1 MRRTL
6 LSMVMCAAS
15 LVAHAQS
22 QLIVNTTDGK
32 AEKISLAKKP
42 TVTFAKYG
50 EKVVVN
56 YGGKRKELD
65 VKNLQFDG
73 IVPES
78 AERVIINLD
87 GEKIVVSLAQLKSI
101 TSAPIGEADVLP
113 RIIAQDS
120 SVSIYY
126 AALEAT
132 HMTDSIQ
139 RYMDITYTW
148 AASEHRIDSCTWTND
163 RLCIP
168 VAKDVNG
175 GGGEYDNVAY
185 PDYRYYSYTALLVP
199 DAVLKE
205 KYGISN
211 LDDLRRKAHELY
223 DPMYPEDRNIT
234 DETDRRNALNRF
246 ISYHLLPIYGK
257 YYGITA
263 MDGKDLPNNFN
274 RRVSDICDWYETLMP
289 YSIMKFS
296 FPSGDE
302 SGLYI
307 NRRGIQNH
315 EDAQGIFVRG
325 SKIKAPSEMSV
336 SNEALNGIYHYID
349 EIVAYDETMQ
359 KVVCNDRIRIEATT
373 LSPDFMTKM
382 SDGEVPRGHSWRNG
396 DPYGIAK
403 NTGVAANND
412 SRCIGFKEGYVRN
425 FDYVGIQNTQ
435 MHLRSRSLYFWSYEG
450 DEIILKNAFD
460 VKIKLPSLPAGEY
473 ELRFMTHVGFGTRS
487 MLNLYIDDKLVG
499 NSIDFRPG
507 GRSLFNWTS
516 DDDFKNDEE
525 IKAFDKEI
533 HAKGWMKGPGN
544 YHCGWRSSFDASSAT
559 MRDQDNT
566 IRRVV
571 GTFKTDGKSNHYLRL
586 EQVSPEAWNSELSL
600 DFIELIPVSQIE
612 TEDIY

>member
-6 LSMVMCAAS
+6 LSMAMCAAS

-22 QLIVNTTDGK
+22 QLIVNTADGK
-32 AEKISLAKKP
+32 TEKISLTKKP
-42 TVTFAKYG
+42 TVTFARYG

-56 YGGKRKELD
+56 YGGKRQELD
-65 VKNLQFDG
+65 VKNLQFNG
-73 IVPES
+73 ITQES

-87 GEKIVVSLAQLKSI
+87 GEKIIVPLAQLKSI

-139 RYMDITYTW
+139 HYMDMTYTW

-168 VAKDVNG
+168 YG
-175 GGGEYDNVAY
+175 GGYDNVAY

-211 LDDLRRKAHELY
+211 LEDLRQKAHELY

-296 FPSGDE
+296 FPSGEE

-382 SDGEVPRGHSWRNG
+382 SDGEVPRGHSWGNG
-396 DPYGIAK
+396 DPYGTPK
-403 NTGVAANND
+403 NTSVAANND

-435 MHLRSRSLYFWSYEG
+435 MHLRSRSLYSWSYEG
-450 DEIILKNAFD
+450 DEIILKNHFD

-473 ELRFMTHVGFGTRS
+473 ELRFMTCVGFGTRG

-499 NSIDFRPG
+499 DSIDFRPG
-507 GRSLFNWTS
+507 ARSLFNWKS
-516 DDDFKNDEE
+516 DDDLLNSGMD

-544 YHCGWRSSFDASSAT
+544 YHCGWRSSFDASSTT
-559 MRDQDNT
+559 MRGLDNT

-571 GTFKTDGKSNHYLRL
+571 GTFKTDGKSDHYLRL
-586 EQVSPEAWNSELSL
+586 EQVSPEAWNSELNL